1 MLVPGSVDG
10 PAYGGGVDGTDGIGD
25 TALGAC
31 AELTRVVTDADTA
44 SALASGDLAVL
55 GTPRLLAWCEEAT
68 CLAVAASLPVG
79 ATTVGTSVRLDH
91 LAPSGVGEQ
100 VTVRA
105 EVTAIHGRRVVLGV
119 EATDAGGTV
128 VGIGTVERVVV
139 DAGRFLAR
147 LAGGPGQRPGQRPG

>member
-1 MLVPGSVDG
+1 MGPFRIGG
-10 PAYGGGVDGTDGIGD
+10 HPAYGGGVDGRHGIG
-25 TALGAC
+25 GADLAAR
-31 AELTRVVTDADTA
+31 AELTRVVTDGDTA
-44 SALASGDLAVL
+44 SALGSGDLAVL

-68 CLAVAASLPVG
+68 CLAVAPSLPAG

-91 LAPSGVGEQ
+91 LAPSGLGEQ

-105 EVTAIHGRRVVLGV
+105 EVTAVDGRRLVLAV

-128 VGIGTVERVVV
+128 VGRGTVERVVV

-147 LAGGPGQRPGQRPG
+147 LAGSPG